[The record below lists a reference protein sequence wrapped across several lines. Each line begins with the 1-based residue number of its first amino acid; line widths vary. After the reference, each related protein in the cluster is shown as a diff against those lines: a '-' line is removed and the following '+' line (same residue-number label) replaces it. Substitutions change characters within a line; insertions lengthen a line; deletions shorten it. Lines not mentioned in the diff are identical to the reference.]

1 MNILKPSQ
9 ISVFLFVLAIC
20 SVLLP
25 GCVHLKKSF
34 PDIKTYC
41 LDAGSGEHAV
51 YSGKVISVRLNPISV
66 VSQFAD
72 RYLTY
77 RTDDIR
83 YESDFYNQ
91 LMASPAVMI
100 KDQAQGWLKGSP
112 AIEFVLPTDVATN
125 PYYLID
131 GKVLEFYG
139 DYRKID
145 QPKAILKMEWTVS
158 KSDSEGIKVLFQK
171 VYPEATTI
179 SGTSPR
185 LLVEGWNQAL
195 IKVLSELEGDLRTLA
210 GKSKNK

>member
-1 MNILKPSQ
+1 MNILKPSKGT
-9 ISVFLFVLAIC
+9 VLLLFLAIWGA
-20 SVLLP
+20 LLP

-41 LDAGSGEHAV
+41 LDAGPGEHAV
-51 YSGKVISVRLNPISV
+51 YAGPVISIRLNP
-66 VSQFAD
+66 VSAVPQFAD

-77 RTDDIR
+77 RTDEIR

-100 KDQAQGWLKGSP
+100 KDQAQGWLKESP

-139 DYRKID
+139 DYRMSGA
-145 QPKAILKMEWTVS
+145 PKAVLKIQWTVS
-158 KSDSEGIKVLFQK
+158 KSDPEGSKVLFQR
-171 VYPEATTI
+171 VYPEAI
-179 SGTSPR
+179 SIPGTSPR
-185 LLVEGWNQAL
+185 LLVAGWNQAL
-195 IKVLSELEGDLRTLA
+195 VKILFEFEGDLGTLA
-210 GKSKNK
+210 EKSKNK